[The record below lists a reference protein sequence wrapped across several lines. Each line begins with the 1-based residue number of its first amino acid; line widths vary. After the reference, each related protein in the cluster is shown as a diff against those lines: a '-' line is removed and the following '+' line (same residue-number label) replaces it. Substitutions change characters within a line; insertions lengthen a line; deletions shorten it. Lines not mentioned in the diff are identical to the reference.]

1 LFSTP
6 LRRSTTLLTIIFLTA
21 VLVRLA
27 LFAFSQPWEPSWHAR
42 LLYSGDPF
50 ENVTLARSL
59 VERGDFSITWPE
71 PIPNGIRTP
80 AYPLFLAFA
89 TAGQIELLWLA
100 VLVQIFLDSLCAT
113 AVAVVVGRCFQN
125 HSLGIISGFA
135 YALMPEA
142 VFWSTQL
149 FAESMGVWFVVAG
162 IGFFSFLPN
171 RHATLGLLN
180 TVHLLA
186 GALFVGLLVLI
197 KPNWLFMPFLA
208 AAWLTCGLLFFWRC
222 RYCIPLGILAL
233 TLLFAPLASWLSWNK
248 FHWGNLS
255 MSFGQ
260 VMFKQS
266 IATSLIQRSGSQTVP
281 AIEHWSDE
289 MRLHM
294 LTPDFSQPNYMP
306 SSFTTVT
313 SWNPGALAGDKKL
326 TDNQFFELLLKD
338 PLRYVMLHTSGTI
351 YLLTSP
357 GSNFVTTAVDPGFT
371 AAESAAN
378 FASSNESLYGLLQKR
393 ALANAKPAFWIVWSV
408 IALATLGAIYALTG
422 VFACLLAAKRTSWR
436 ILANPWILYLVFAGL
451 SVVLIGAGGGS
462 RYRFTLLV
470 ALLPYASWALA
481 YIVRA
486 IFIKRAT

>member
-1 LFSTP
+1 M
-6 LRRSTTLLTIIFLTA
+6 RRSTALLTIIFLTA
-21 VLVRLA
+21 LLLRLA
-27 LFAFSQPWEPSWHAR
+27 LFAFSQPWEESWHAR

-59 VERGDFSITWPE
+59 VERGEFSITWPE

-89 TAGQIELLWLA
+89 TAGQIDLLWLA

-113 AVAVVVGRCFQN
+113 AVAVVVGRCFANQT
-125 HSLGIISGFA
+125 LGIISGFA

-149 FAESMGVWFVVAG
+149 FAESMGIWFVVVG
-162 IGFFSFLPN
+162 IGFFSYLPY
-171 RHATLGLLN
+171 RHCHATLGPLN
-180 TVHLLA
+180 TVCLLT
-186 GALFVGLLVLI
+186 GALLMGLLVLI

-208 AAWLTCGLLFFWRC
+208 AVWLACGLLFFWRC
-222 RYCIPLGILAL
+222 RYRIPLGILAL
-233 TLLFAPLASWLSWNK
+233 ALLFAPLTSWLAWNK

-266 IATSLIQRSGSQTVP
+266 IATSLIRRSGSQTVP

-326 TDNQFFELLLKD
+326 TDTQFFALVLND
-338 PLRYVMLHTSGTI
+338 PFRYAALHLSGII

-357 GSNFVTTAVDPGFT
+357 GSNFVTTATDLGFT
-371 AAESAAN
+371 SEESTPN

-393 ALANAKPAFWIVWSV
+393 ALARAKPVFWIVWTAVSLTS
-408 IALATLGAIYALTG
+408 IGAIYALTG
-422 VFACLLAAKRTSWR
+422 VFAWLLAAQRTPAQV
-436 ILANPWILYLVFAGL
+436 LANPWILYLAFAVL

-486 IFIKRAT
+486 MFIKRTT